1 MQPPWAA
8 KAVRDCGEPLNL
20 AEDVRC
26 GGGAEVR
33 PGKGAGL
40 AGAGPA
46 GAGAQVTA
54 RCTGWLAAW
63 SLAPTPTGWVAAEIG
78 ILFIVLHFM
87 MLPWGHNVCTYYGQG
102 MGRLAR
108 V

>member
-33 PGKGAGL
+33 PGKGAG
-40 AGAGPA
+40 PA
-46 GAGAQVTA
+46 GAGGPGD
-54 RCTGWLAAW
+54 C
-63 SLAPTPTGWVAAEIG
+63 SL
-78 ILFIVLHFM
+78 H
-87 MLPWGHNVCTYYGQG
+87 
-102 MGRLAR
+102 RLACCLEFSTYPNG
-108 V
+108 VGGS